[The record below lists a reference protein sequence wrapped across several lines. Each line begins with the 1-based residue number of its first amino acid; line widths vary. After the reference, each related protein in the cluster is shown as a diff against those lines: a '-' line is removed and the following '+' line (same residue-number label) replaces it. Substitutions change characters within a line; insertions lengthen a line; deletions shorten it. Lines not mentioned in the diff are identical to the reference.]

1 VCGCRRVCV
10 AAAQSLATVFDD
22 VFPHVHLS
30 GSANVD
36 EEAVV
41 KPEAGGP
48 SEISTAAAIFILV
61 RR

>member
-1 VCGCRRVCV
+1 VCA